1 MAYGPVS
8 YAPTRRRPRARGS
21 LGVTLFGFVLIVIGA
36 AGLPWFGADQLD
48 LHDTSTFG
56 GVTTSA
62 SAVGVGAFVLVQ
74 CLMLVPALLVALAGT
89 LDSTVCRVLYSVL
102 GVLWLIV
109 LAIVEIAAGGVASAN
124 GYQLPTAG
132 IGVSVIVGVVL
143 LCWFVG
149 YGFLRRLALRIVSG
163 LLLLFAAGMYALT
176 AAGLAGY
183 SGVVAAGVGLAGFGY
198 LLCAIGSFAGP
209 RYEYH

>member
-1 MAYGPVS
+1 MAYGPVG

-21 LGVTLFGFVLIVIGA
+21 LGVTLVGFVLIVVGG

-48 LHDTSTFG
+48 LHDTSFG
-56 GVTTSA
+56 GVTSSS

-89 LDSTVCRVLYSVL
+89 LDSTVCRVLYAVL

-109 LAIVEIAAGGVASAN
+109 LAIIEIAAGGVASAN
-124 GYQLPTAG
+124 GYKLPTAG

-149 YGFLRRLALRIVSG
+149 YGFLRGLALRIVSG
-163 LLLLFAAGMYALT
+163 LLLLFAAGAFTLS
-176 AAGLAGY
+176 AVGLAQY
-183 SGVVAAGVGLAGFGY
+183 SGVVAAGIGLAGFGY

-209 RYEYH
+209 RYEYY